1 MTLLVTSNSLYAQY
15 PVVKKIGNDTLVLMT
30 LKQGQEV
37 NKKFEILQDSL
48 EYYKKKVDT
57 IRYDFKDYQIRSGLR
72 LQKMY
77 ESYWQE
83 YENLKSQKHISD
95 SFRHMYMA
103 NKLIYTER
111 EKVYKKEITHATV
124 FATVLGLMA
133 MLFAAL

>member
-1 MTLLVTSNSLYAQY
+1 
-15 PVVKKIGNDTLVLMT
+15 MT
-30 LKQGQEV
+30 LKQGEEV
-37 NKKFEILQDSL
+37 NKKFELLQDSL
-48 EYYKKKVDT
+48 SIYKKKIDT
-57 IRYDFKDYQIRSGLR
+57 LKYDFKDYQIKSGMR
-72 LQKMY
+72 LQRMY

-83 YENLKSQKHISD
+83 YENYKSQKAISD

-103 NKLIYTER
+103 NKLIYQER